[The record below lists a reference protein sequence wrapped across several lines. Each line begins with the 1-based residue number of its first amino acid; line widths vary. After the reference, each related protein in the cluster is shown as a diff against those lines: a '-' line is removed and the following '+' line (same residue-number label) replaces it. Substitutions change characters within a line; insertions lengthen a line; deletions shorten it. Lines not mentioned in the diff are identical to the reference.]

1 MAHIKDLTK
10 IEQAALKK
18 VLEKY
23 QNSVYLK
30 GDAWDG
36 VSAKLGYHRINL
48 KTDQP
53 INIKQYKL
61 PYKLEKIVEDQV
73 QEWIKMGICEESNS
87 EFNCPL
93 YAVPKPDDR
102 HTGAKR
108 WRIVTDFRA
117 LNQNTITE
125 EFPMPSINDL
135 FDRIGKGNKYFT
147 KIDLSNGFL
156 QIPIDPRDRHKMAFT
171 TNRGKYQFT
180 RMPFGL
186 KNAPFFFQRAMNKIL
201 APLINKGILVYLDD
215 ILIHTQYL
223 EEHMDLLSQVLEL
236 LRKHNFKVEVGK
248 CDFLKREV
256 TYLGHIVTKDG
267 IKPDPSKIKAVQK
280 FLPPENQKHI
290 RMFLGLCGF
299 YRRFIKNFAH
309 TTKCLSDLLKKD
321 SPFIWTNEHQKAFEM
336 LKQKLCEAP
345 ILTYP
350 DIQGEYLLIVDASA
364 KCLGGVLAQGTEKKH
379 NPISYWSRV
388 LTQTEQKY
396 SAYER
401 EALAIYE
408 AVKHFRQYLYASR
421 FIILSD
427 HKPLLSMAEAEN
439 NARVQRWRLKLQGYD
454 YTIKHIV
461 GKSNVIADSLSRLP
475 TEICCTKLCKQ
486 KRKNKNK
493 RMSQP

>member
-1 MAHIKDLTK
+1 
-10 IEQAALKK
+10 
-18 VLEKY
+18 
-23 QNSVYLK
+23 
-30 GDAWDG
+30 
-36 VSAKLGYHRINL
+36 
-48 KTDQP
+48 
-53 INIKQYKL
+53 
-61 PYKLEKIVEDQV
+61 
-73 QEWIKMGICEESNS
+73 
-87 EFNCPL
+87 
-93 YAVPKPDDR
+93 
-102 HTGAKR
+102 
-108 WRIVTDFRA
+108 
-117 LNQNTITE
+117 
-125 EFPMPSINDL
+125 
-135 FDRIGKGNKYFT
+135 
-147 KIDLSNGFL
+147 
-156 QIPIDPRDRHKMAFT
+156 
-171 TNRGKYQFT
+171 
-180 RMPFGL
+180 
-186 KNAPFFFQRAMNKIL
+186 
-201 APLINKGILVYLDD
+201 
-215 ILIHTQYL
+215 
-223 EEHMDLLSQVLEL
+223 MDLLSQVLEL
-236 LRKHNFKVEVGK
+236 LRRHNFKVEVGK

-280 FLPPENQKHI
+280 FLPPKNQKHI

-486 KRKNKNK
+486 KRMIKNKIIYAMKRKPGRPRKTKLPPKTNLEETNDEIQVPKTITRRGRPRKIVTAPPETNPITAPKKRGRPRKTPEFYSPQEENK
-493 RMSQP
+493 TRERQAGPGNEENFTHEMREKERKSSKNLGKPRKLTTIRKKAKQSRNRDAQERL